1 MEKVQKTLVALFECS
16 KKNYFLISMQPK
28 KEKKMVEA
36 FLKVYVNW
44 DIKKNF

>member
-16 KKNYFLISMQPK
+16 KKNSFLISMQSR
-28 KEKKMVEA
+28 EKKKVEA

-44 DIKKNF
+44 DITKIL